1 MTTSSD
7 STFSTL
13 SHDQLDAAAGG
24 KGKDPGVAY
33 VHRLGADLR
42 MQGGHEHAA
51 VNAAR
56 KHHWYTAGK
65 EALTAA
71 YDEGHTITDAV
82 RPLKG
87 AWGVA
92 KDAAG
97 IFGAFKK

>member
-1 MTTSSD
+1 MIKSD
-7 STFSTL
+7 SSFSSL
-13 SHDQLDAAAGG
+13 SFSELATVAGA
-24 KGKDPGVAY
+24 KGRDPGVDY

-56 KHHWYTAGK
+56 KHHWYQAGK

-82 RPLKG
+82 RPFKG
-87 AWGVA
+87 AWGVV